1 MTDPTYGQ
9 PEIPPAVD
17 PWATGELR
25 SDPTT
30 STPTPPTVPQV
41 PPQVPP
47 QPAAPQVPRGVAP
60 VTPATP
66 VTTGAWEP
74 PPYRGGSRKAV
85 VLVAVAALAVVVGGF
100 AFALTGARN
109 WFAPQT
115 SATTAGPPAT
125 GTTANQSTA
134 PLSGPFDGTPA
145 QAYPKGSAGIELPT
159 AIELPGFTAAQVTAG
174 LQKVKAALIAARLDP
189 KMLTGHDTSVLLGL
203 LAPDARGPIEDAF
216 TNHKFLGFATQL
228 GPDQK
233 LSADPVRVKGGVT
246 FSATTSEDAS
256 KFHLIQVQTNFVWV
270 YGFDGPSTKPGQRMV
285 TIHDQV
291 TWLVTADSE
300 VGPSSR
306 GLYLRSWR
314 SYSYNM
320 DCTLVKQDLI
330 GLGQPSTVST
340 APSIDVNKLLD
351 PTSSLDVGADTC

>member
-41 PPQVPP
+41 PPQ
-47 QPAAPQVPRGVAP
+47 PAAPQVPRGVAP

-66 VTTGAWEP
+66 APAVATGDWEP
-74 PPYRGGSRKAV
+74 PPYRGGSRQAV
-85 VLVAVAALAVVVGGF
+85 VLVAVAALVVVVGGF

-115 SATTAGPPAT
+115 SATTAGPPT
-125 GTTANQSTA
+125 GSTTANQSSPPA
-134 PLSGPFDGTPA
+134 GGPFDGTAA
-145 QAYPKGSAGIELPT
+145 QTYPKGSAGIELP
-159 AIELPGFTAAQVTAG
+159 APLELPGFTTAQVTAG
-174 LQKVKAALIAARLDP
+174 LQKVKAALVAARLDP
-189 KMLTGHDTSVLLGL
+189 KMLAGHDTSVLLDL
-203 LAPDARGPIEDAF
+203 LAPDARGPIGDAF

-233 LSADPVRVKGGVT
+233 LSSDPIRVKGGIT

-256 KFHLIQVQTNFVWV
+256 KFHLMQVQTNFVWV
-270 YGFDGPSTKPGQRMV
+270 YG
-285 TIHDQV
+285 
-291 TWLVTADSE
+291 
-300 VGPSSR
+300 
-306 GLYLRSWR
+306 
-314 SYSYNM
+314 
-320 DCTLVKQDLI
+320 
-330 GLGQPSTVST
+330 
-340 APSIDVNKLLD
+340 
-351 PTSSLDVGADTC
+351 